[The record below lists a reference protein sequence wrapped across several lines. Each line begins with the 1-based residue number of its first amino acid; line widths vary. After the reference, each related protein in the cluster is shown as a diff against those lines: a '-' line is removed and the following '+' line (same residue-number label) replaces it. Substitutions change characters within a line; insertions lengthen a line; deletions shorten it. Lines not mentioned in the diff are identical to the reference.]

1 MALIRIGIICWISYA
16 SGGDA
21 ALMLINVG
29 GRVRFLTWRKSRCR
43 RLCDEALFP
52 ETCRRPI

>member
-1 MALIRIGIICWISYA
+1 MALIRIGIICCISYA

-29 GRVRFLTWRKSRCR
+29 DWARFLTWRKSRCR
-43 RLCDEALFP
+43 RPCDEALFP
-52 ETCRRPI
+52 ETCQRPI